1 MGGVSSFNC
10 QLSSKCGRD
19 AREANPNL
27 LPTITGSAGILPAIF
42 LVKRV
47 PRAGKMPALPG

>member
-19 AREANPNL
+19 AGEANPNL
-27 LPTITGSAGILPAIF
+27 LPTITGSAGILPAVF